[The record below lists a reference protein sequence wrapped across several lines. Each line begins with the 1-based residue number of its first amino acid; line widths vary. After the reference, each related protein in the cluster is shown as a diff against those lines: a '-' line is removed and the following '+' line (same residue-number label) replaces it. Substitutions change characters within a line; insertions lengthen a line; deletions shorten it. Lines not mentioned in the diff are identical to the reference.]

1 MPTYPLN
8 ESDNVT
14 LDGSGNGT
22 TSLGPNVGE
31 EWTVSNVAIRTSTA
45 TVSAAAVP
53 SCEVFVGAAPLS
65 QFLVDGT
72 FSGNLN
78 STDAAA
84 SSSLTAGNKVW
95 AKWSNGDPG
104 SVATLSINGTV
115 QTGRR

>member
-8 ESDNVT
+8 EANNVT

-45 TVSAAAVP
+45 TVSTAPVP
-53 SCEVFVGAAPLS
+53 SCDIFVGAAPIV

-84 SSSLTAGNKVW
+84 ASPLTAGQKVW

-104 SVATLSINGTV
+104 SVATLSINGTS